1 MSTASTTA
9 SATPLTGGYTPTFI
23 WRVSLPLAIAY
34 LISYGLRTVNA
45 AIAPT
50 LTREFGLDAA
60 DLGLLTAAYFLSFS
74 LAQLPLGGLL
84 DRFRPRRVEA
94 GLLLSCAAGCA
105 VFAGASASGG
115 LILGRALIGLGV
127 AACLMAALRTFGQW
141 LHADRLPT
149 TNGLMLAV
157 GNAGAILSTAPVL
170 WLLGLITWRQ
180 LFLCVAVLAAVVAV
194 WLAFMTPDPVRAPG
208 NGGASNKAA
217 GAASG
222 WGEVARSPLFWA
234 IVPLPC
240 LTNAVGLAVQG
251 LWAGPWLNDVA
262 KIAPSSIG
270 SLLLLISAGMLVA
283 NISLGNVMGRLMRR
297 GVSPVVF
304 CFVCC
309 LFALIG
315 QLAFLFSWRAAPA
328 VAMTLFGL
336 THVAGNL
343 LFAAL
348 FSRFDSR
355 VHGRLSTLIN
365 FLMFSLGFA
374 LQWGVG
380 LVVNQFPE
388 SPGHYQAAG
397 YERAFMLLLLL
408 QVACIAWT
416 ALRWRVVSATPV
428 SRGAGA

>member
-1 MSTASTTA
+1 MT
-9 SATPLTGGYTPTFI
+9 SATPSNLPLAGGYSPTFI

-105 VFAGASASGG
+105 VFAGADASGG

-180 LFLCVAVLAAVVAV
+180 LFLCVAVLSAVVAL
-194 WLAFMTPDPVRAPG
+194 WLAFMTPDPPRAPG
-208 NGGASNKAA
+208 DANGTRQPVRPG
-217 GAASG
+217 G
-222 WGEVARSPLFWA
+222 WGDVARSRLFWA

-240 LTNAVGLAVQG
+240 LTNAIGLAVQG
-251 LWAGPWLNDVA
+251 LWAGPWLIDVGG
-262 KIAPSSIG
+262 IAPSDIG
-270 SLLLLISAGMLVA
+270 GLLLLISAGMLVA
-283 NISLGNVMGRLMRR
+283 NISLGSAMGRLMRR

-309 LFALIG
+309 LFALVG
-315 QLAFLFSWRAAPA
+315 QLAFMFSWRSAPA
-328 VAMTLFGL
+328 VTMTLFGL

-380 LVVNQFPE
+380 LVVNRFPD

-397 YERAFMLLLLL
+397 YERAFLLLLLL
-408 QVACIAWT
+408 QVVCIAWT
-416 ALRWRVVSATPV
+416 AFRWRTVATSPAPGKV
-428 SRGAGA
+428 DA